1 MPLERVSRG
10 FKDISF
16 SLKSHPLTGDLITL
30 SNENAI
36 ARSLRNLVLTGLTE
50 RLFNPDLGCNIK
62 QSLFENID
70 FLTGSIIETH
80 VRATIVNYEPR
91 VQLTMVEAIPDVD
104 NNNFNIVIRYQ
115 IVGISQSTQ
124 EINFALES
132 GR

>member
-1 MPLERVSRG
+1 MPLEGVSRG

-16 SLKSHPLTGDLITL
+16 SFQAHPLTGDLITL

-70 FLTGSIIETH
+70 FPTASIIETH
-80 VRATIVNYEPR
+80 VRAVILNYEPR
-91 VQLTMVEAIPDVD
+91 VSLTKVDVTPDVD
-104 NNNFNIVIRYQ
+104 NNSFNVTVRYQ
-115 IVGISQSTQ
+115 IVGITQSTQ